1 MTGTDD
7 IELLRQYAVE
17 NSEAAFAALAA
28 RHVHLV
34 YSVALRRVGNPH
46 SAEEITQAVFIILA
60 RKAKSFSRKTVMTGW
75 LHQTTRLTA
84 ANFLRTEIR
93 RRNREQEAFM
103 QSSLSETETW
113 TQIAPLLD
121 DAISKLGERD
131 RNAILLRYFE
141 NKSAREMAAAL
152 RVDEPAAQK
161 RVTRAVEKLRKFFAK
176 RGVTLTAAAIAGAV
190 SANSVQ
196 AAPVG
201 LAATVTAAAKGA
213 AVSASTLTLIKGAL
227 KIMAWTK
234 MKTVIAASAAI
245 LLASTTTTI
254 VIKVMKDNRPTPRL
268 EERTFTRVDPN
279 IFFAGMATKP
289 ALPASA
295 TKDVADF
302 FASKG
307 INLNPP
313 KSIVFNDQL
322 DLLFVRATASDMNTV
337 EKIIQQLNKVTPQVH
352 IKVYFI
358 EAPEIDV
365 EQILK
370 TGTAINSAGGN
381 VVEVMTANQAT
392 LALREL
398 KSLGGAETLGEPEA
412 TTTSGR
418 QCQMRA
424 GISIEDYPIVD
435 LIPTVFADNYT
446 VKMKAIVSAPET
458 LTAQANI
465 WDGQTILLGSQK
477 SDGKNRL
484 LVFITT
490 ALLDPAGNRIH
501 ADEELPFAKTSI
513 SPQ

>member
-1 MTGTDD
+1 MTEADD
-7 IELLRQYAVE
+7 IELLRQYAGE
-17 NSEAAFAALAA
+17 NSEAAFAALVT
-28 RHVHLV
+28 RHVNLV
-34 YSVALRRVGNPH
+34 YSTALRSVGNSH

-60 RKAKSFSRKTVMTGW
+60 RKAKSFSRQTILTGW
-75 LHQTTRLTA
+75 LHQTARLTA

-103 QSSLSETETW
+103 QSALSETETW

-161 RVTRAVEKLRKFFAK
+161 RVTRAVEKLRAFFAK

-201 LAATVTAAAKGA
+201 LAATVTAAAAKGA

-234 MKTVIAASAAI
+234 VKTAILVGTAI
-245 LLASTTTTI
+245 LLASTTSIIT
-254 VIKVMKDNRPTPRL
+254 IKVIRANRPPPKL
-268 EERTFTRVDPN
+268 ETRTFRVDPN
-279 IFFAGMATKP
+279 QPILKTV
-289 ALPASA
+289 
-295 TKDVADF
+295 TNY

-307 INLNPP
+307 MDFRPP
-313 KSIVFNDQL
+313 KSIAFNSQL
-322 DLLFVRATASDMNTV
+322 GLLFVKATSSDMNAV
-337 EKIIQQLNKVTPQVH
+337 ERIIWQLNKVPPQVH
-352 IKVYFI
+352 IKAYFI
-358 EAPEIDV
+358 KVPETDV

-370 TGTAINSAGGN
+370 IGKAVSNADKNT
-381 VVEVMTANQAT
+381 VEVMTANQAT
-392 LALREL
+392 LSLREL
-398 KSLGGAETLGEPEA
+398 GSLSGAETLSEPEV

-418 QCQMRA
+418 QSRMIA
-424 GISIEDYPIVD
+424 GNSSVD
-435 LIPTVFADNYT
+435 LIPKVFADNCT
-446 VKMKAIVSAPET
+446 VKMTAIVSTPET

-477 SDGKNRL
+477 SDGNKRL

-490 ALLDPAGNRIH
+490 TLVDPAGNRIH
-501 ADEELPFAKTSI
+501 TDGELPFAQASI
-513 SPQ
+513 PAAITFVVEKVKQPE